1 MSRSI
6 HRVIAGLIVGVLFAA
21 TPAAFAVTPV
31 DIVIKQGDVF
41 GARTVSTLNAP
52 FTDGLG
58 KVGFVAA
65 FDDSTRG
72 IWHSSGFVFNSS
84 DALPDSLT
92 GGEGTMG
99 VSNLGNFI
107 YSPSFNGG
115 DAVYTAGGKLLADG
129 DAVPNNPG
137 LFSVFNSR
145 PTMLPNGT
153 AHWIG
158 GTSTTAGGSTSN
170 RHLFRATDPNNPMSI
185 SRIISGGDVIE
196 GKAISTAASNFNY
209 DISDNGS
216 HHVHIL
222 DMVTGSTTNNV
233 HVYRDGA
240 FVAQESLPVG
250 DGTNWENFDGVFVNN
265 AGDWLLHGDTSGAT
279 TSDEFIAFKG
289 EIKVREGQT
298 IDGITLASG
307 ASVNAASID
316 NKNNVVHTWGWGSGT
331 TAQEHLFFGDADD
344 LINGVRLLSR
354 NDQVDSDG
362 DTIADWIITDFEAST
377 VIGPGLD
384 LAEDG
389 FVFVEV
395 SMIPAAGGTEI
406 GAILRVE
413 VPEPATVGLL
423 ALGLLAIRRRRR

>member
-1 MSRSI
+1 MNDPFRSI
-6 HRVIAGLIVGVLFAA
+6 VVGLCVGVILSAA
-21 TPAAFAVTPV
+21 PAALAVVPAQIIIKEG
-31 DIVIKQGDVF
+31 DIF

-52 FTDGLG
+52 FTDGFG

-65 FDDSTRG
+65 FSDNTRG

-84 DALPDSLT
+84 DALPNSLT

-99 VSNLGNFI
+99 VSNSGNFI

-158 GTSTTAGGSTSN
+158 GTSTTSGGSTSN
-170 RHLFRATDPNNPMSI
+170 RHLFRATNPNNPMSI
-185 SRIISGGDVIE
+185 SRVLGGGDVIA
-196 GKAISTAASNFNY
+196 GKTISTAASNFDY

-222 DMVTGSTTNNV
+222 DMVTGSSTNNV

-250 DGTNWENFDGVFVNN
+250 DGTNWENFDGVYVNN
-265 AGDWLLHGDTSGAT
+265 AGDWLLHGDTTGAT

-289 EIKVREGQT
+289 QIKVREGQT
-298 IDGITLASG
+298 IDGTTLATG

-316 NKNNVVHTWGWGSGT
+316 NKNNVVHTWGWGTGA

-344 LINGVRLLSR
+344 LLNGVRLLSR
-354 NDQVDSDG
+354 NDQIDSNG
-362 DTIADWIITDFEAST
+362 DSIADWTITDFEASG

-389 FVFVEV
+389 FVYVEV
-395 SMIPAAGGTEI
+395 SMIPVAGGTEI
-406 GAILRVE
+406 ESILRLA
-413 VPEPATVGLL
+413 VPEPATLGLL